1 MIEAPMPTFD
11 VPDNQPP
18 QVLVPWG
25 WRDVGKAIFLLIV
38 GTFVLGALTVGY
50 TLYTDTVVDPS
61 EGMTAAP
68 LFWLGALVYVVV
80 ILAVYLFAV
89 RRANGDWAL
98 LGFRGFSLWW
108 LPLIPVLAVVE
119 LMGMSIINLVLVLP
133 FTGGTFENPQ
143 VEALTGGSAMSARGF
158 GLLLILVAVIAP
170 IAEELFFRGML
181 YPLLRQRRSA
191 KVAIVL
197 NGFVFALI
205 HFIPLLIPGLFFV
218 GMVLAWVRER
228 SGSIIPCILLHAAQ
242 NSIVLFSLYAMSNG
256 MIPQ

>member
-1 MIEAPMPTFD
+1 MPPFD
-11 VPDNQPP
+11 LPDDHPP
-18 QVLVPWG
+18 QTLVPWG
-25 WRDVGKAIFLLIV
+25 WRDVGKAIVLLII
-38 GTFVLGALTVGY
+38 GTLILAALTVGY
-50 TLYTDTVVDPS
+50 TVYTDTIIDAS
-61 EGMTAAP
+61 AGMAAAP
-68 LFWLGALVYVVV
+68 LFWLGALIYGVV
-80 ILAVYLFAV
+80 ILGVYLFAV
-89 RRANGDWAL
+89 RRAHGDWSV
-98 LGFRGFSLWW
+98 LGFRAFSLWW
-108 LPLIPVLAVVE
+108 LPLIPILALIE

-143 VEALTGGSAMSARGF
+143 VEALTGGSALSARAF

-181 YPLLRQRRSA
+181 YPLLRQRWSA
-191 KVAIVL
+191 RVAIVL